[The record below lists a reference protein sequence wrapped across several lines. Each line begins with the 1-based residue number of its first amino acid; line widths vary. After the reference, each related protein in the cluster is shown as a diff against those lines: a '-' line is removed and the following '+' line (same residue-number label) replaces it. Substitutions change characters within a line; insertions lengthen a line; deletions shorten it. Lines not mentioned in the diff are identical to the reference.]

1 MLYNADVLH
10 IMNKGTQNKKL
21 MKPAKSL
28 AMQRKEIL
36 SLPADKALDYILDT
50 PNPSAIV
57 RSFPEED
64 LYFLV
69 HDIGLEDS
77 LPLLSLASDKQWEYM
92 LDIEVW
98 EKDRIEIR
106 SVTKWLD
113 LLFRADHN
121 LFIKWF
127 LNKKLEFIEFYLF
140 KNIEVIIREH
150 DQDPSDF
157 GKGFFTLDDT
167 FYIRFIDYPFETESD
182 GNSKKI
188 RNKFLANFMHRLA
201 AYDLKTYQN
210 VLLESSGII
219 PAESEE
225 EDYRL
230 RNVRLAEKGFLPFDE
245 AIGIYQPLR
254 PQDIEKA
261 GKKYTL
267 VGSDPNSHLPVPV
280 YTTGMLQED
289 NLFTAALQT
298 IKTEDVLLQIQ
309 AEFAGLANQII
320 AADQKNIKSRDE
332 LRNVVK
338 KACGYI
344 SIGLERLTG
353 ADKVLDANQS
363 AALIQKYMLPH
374 IFRAGYTLCLELKW
388 RAEKWRSKSWFAKN
402 GLSLSFWGE
411 EWLGVMGGLL
421 IKKPLF
427 YDNYKTTSSLYREF
441 SSIEDIREAEK
452 VLNEIIAFDDLLS
465 LMTIK
470 FETTVDKTITY
481 KNLILTLWAR
491 HYMDLSEEL
500 APLTLDEL
508 KTFFDDLLI
517 TTQKSE
523 KDKQRK
529 TGISMKELFLNWLS
543 EKTGLNI
550 YEINQRLGQTLENLF
565 NSIES
570 EYGAVAKKDLD
581 PKYIYL
587 FLVK

>member
-1 MLYNADVLH
+1 
-10 IMNKGTQNKKL
+10 MNKDTQNKHP

-28 AMQRKEIL
+28 SMQRKEIL
-36 SLPADKALDYILDT
+36 SLPADRALDYILDA

-57 RSFPEED
+57 HSFPEED

-69 HDIGLEDS
+69 HDIGLENS
-77 LPLLSLASDKQWEYM
+77 LPLLSLASGKQWEYM

-113 LLFRADHN
+113 LLFRADPN
-121 LFIKWF
+121 RFIKWF
-127 LNKKLEFIEFYLF
+127 LGKKLEFIEFYLF

-150 DQDPSDF
+150 DQDPSDL
-157 GKGFFTLDDT
+157 GKDLFTLDDT
-167 FYIRFIDYPFETESD
+167 FYIRFADYPFKAKSD
-182 GNSKKI
+182 GKFQEI
-188 RNKFLANFMHRLA
+188 RNKFLTNFIHRLA
-201 AYDLKTYQN
+201 AYDLITYQN
-210 VLLESSGII
+210 VLFESSSII

-245 AIGIYQPLR
+245 AIGIYQSLR

-267 VGSDPNSHLPVPV
+267 VVSDQNLHLPVPV
-280 YTTGMLQED
+280 YTVGMLQED
-289 NLFTAALQT
+289 NLFTDALQT
-298 IKTEDVLLQIQ
+298 INAEDILLQIQ
-309 AEFAGLANQII
+309 SEFAGLANQII
-320 AADQKNIKSRDE
+320 AADQKNIRNRDE

-344 SIGLERLTG
+344 SIGLERLIG
-353 ADKVLDANQS
+353 ADKALDVNQS
-363 AALIQKYMLPH
+363 AALIQKYMLSH
-374 IFRAGYTLCLELKW
+374 IFRVGYSLCLELKW

-402 GLSLSFWGE
+402 GLPMSFWDE
-411 EWLGVMGGLL
+411 EWLGVLGGLL

-441 SSIEDIREAEK
+441 SSIEDIRKAEK
-452 VLNEIIAFDDLLS
+452 VLNEIIAFDELLS

-470 FETTVDKTITY
+470 FETTGDRAITY

-491 HYMDLSEEL
+491 NYLGLSEEL
-500 APLTLDEL
+500 APLSLDEL
-508 KTFFDDLLI
+508 KTFFEDLLI
-517 TTQKSE
+517 IPQKS
-523 KDKQRK
+523 KKNNQRK
-529 TGISMKELFLNWLS
+529 TGILIKESFLNWLS

-550 YEINQRLGQTLENLF
+550 YEITQRLGQTLENLF
-565 NSIES
+565 NAVES

-581 PKYIYL
+581 PRYIYL
-587 FLVK
+587 FLVN

>member
-1 MLYNADVLH
+1 
-10 IMNKGTQNKKL
+10 MNKDTQNKHP

-28 AMQRKEIL
+28 SMQRKEIL
-36 SLPADKALDYILDT
+36 SLPADRALDYILDA

-57 RSFPEED
+57 HSFPEED

-69 HDIGLEDS
+69 HDIGLENS
-77 LPLLSLASDKQWEYM
+77 LPLLSLASGKQWEYM

-113 LLFRADHN
+113 LLFRADPN
-121 LFIKWF
+121 RFIKWF

-150 DQDPSDF
+150 DQDPSDL
-157 GKGFFTLDDT
+157 GKDLFTLDDT
-167 FYIRFIDYPFETESD
+167 FYIRFADYPFKAKSD
-182 GNSKKI
+182 GKFQEI
-188 RNKFLANFMHRLA
+188 RNKFLTNFIHRLA
-201 AYDLKTYQN
+201 AYDLITYQN
-210 VLLESSGII
+210 VLFESSSII

-245 AIGIYQPLR
+245 AIGIYQSLR

-267 VGSDPNSHLPVPV
+267 VVSDQNLHLPVPV
-280 YTTGMLQED
+280 YTVGMLQED
-289 NLFTAALQT
+289 NLFTDALQT
-298 IKTEDVLLQIQ
+298 INAEDILLQIQ
-309 AEFAGLANQII
+309 SEFAGLANQII
-320 AADQKNIKSRDE
+320 AADQKNIRNRDE

-344 SIGLERLTG
+344 SIGLERLIG
-353 ADKVLDANQS
+353 ADKALDVNQS
-363 AALIQKYMLPH
+363 AALIQKYMLSH
-374 IFRAGYTLCLELKW
+374 IFRVGYSLCLELKW

-402 GLSLSFWGE
+402 GLPMSFWDE
-411 EWLGVMGGLL
+411 EWLGVLGGLL

-441 SSIEDIREAEK
+441 SSIEDIRKAEK
-452 VLNEIIAFDDLLS
+452 VLNEIIAFDELLS

-470 FETTVDKTITY
+470 FETTGDRAITY

-491 HYMDLSEEL
+491 NYLGLSEEL
-500 APLTLDEL
+500 APLSLDEL
-508 KTFFDDLLI
+508 KTFFEDLLI
-517 TTQKSE
+517 IPQKS
-523 KDKQRK
+523 KKNNQRK
-529 TGISMKELFLNWLS
+529 TGILIKESFLNWLS

-550 YEINQRLGQTLENLF
+550 YEITQRLGQTLENLF
-565 NSIES
+565 NAVES

-581 PKYIYL
+581 PRYIYL
-587 FLVK
+587 FLVN